1 MLRNLFRRVADL
13 FAGSGEATDELFDD
27 LEEVLIASDVSAKVS
42 ALIVGR
48 LREAVRE
55 QRVKTV
61 DGVRQ
66 ILRGQLT
73 EMLARHVAPL
83 ILTAPTPP
91 LLYLIVGV
99 NGTGKTTTIA
109 KLAAR
114 FQKQGKTVLLAAA
127 DTFRAAAIDQL
138 QVWADRLGADLVRH
152 QPGGDPA
159 AVLFDSLRAAQARGT
174 DVVIADTAGRLH
186 TKRNLM
192 EELKKISRVVER
204 ELGRP
209 ADETLLVLDATNGQ
223 NAMQQAAQFKEALP
237 LSGIVLTKL
246 DGTAKGGVI
255 LGICAEHQLPVR
267 YIGIGER
274 PEDLREFDADEF
286 VEAMLGQNDSSEA
299 SA

>member
-1 MLRNLFRRVADL
+1 LLRNLFRRVADL
-13 FAGSGEATDELFDD
+13 FAGSGEATDALFDE

-55 QRVKTV
+55 EGVRTV
-61 DGVRQ
+61 DGVKE
-66 ILRGQLT
+66 ILRGQLA

-83 ILTAPTPP
+83 TLTAPEAP

-159 AVLFDSLRAAQARGT
+159 AVLFDSIRAAQARGT
-174 DVVIADTAGRLH
+174 DIVIADTAGRLH

-192 EELKKISRVVER
+192 EELKKVSRVVER

-209 ADETLLVLDATNGQ
+209 ADETLLVLDATTGQ
-223 NAMQQAAQFKEALP
+223 NALTQAQQFQEATGLT
-237 LSGIVLTKL
+237 GVVLTKL
-246 DGTAKGGVI
+246 DGTAKGGTLLTI
-255 LGICAEHQLPVR
+255 SEELCLPIKL
-267 YIGIGER
+267 IGVGEKV
-274 PEDLREFDADEF
+274 EDLEDFDPQEFAG
-286 VEAMLGQNDSSEA
+286 MLVP
-299 SA
+299 